1 MTQITFNPINMTQI
15 CGCGPNGSLAIYIID
30 SNTELKKG
38 SPVVGVKPIAKN
50 AAVTSHVW

>member
-1 MTQITFNPINMTQI
+1 MTQI
-15 CGCGPNGSLAIYIID
+15 CSCGPNGSLAIYIID